1 MEDGGT
7 VTTCKAPYM
16 YATCRALLSCS
27 SVGLQSSLSAERR
40 VAFVRDWASGR
51 ERESRGIRVFG
62 AGAWRGGERASER
75 ERVACRRVRVFVLV

>member
-27 SVGLQSSLSAERR
+27 RVGLQSSLSA

-62 AGAWRGGERASER
+62 AGAWRGGERVSER
-75 ERVACRRVRVFVLV
+75 ERVACRRVFASV